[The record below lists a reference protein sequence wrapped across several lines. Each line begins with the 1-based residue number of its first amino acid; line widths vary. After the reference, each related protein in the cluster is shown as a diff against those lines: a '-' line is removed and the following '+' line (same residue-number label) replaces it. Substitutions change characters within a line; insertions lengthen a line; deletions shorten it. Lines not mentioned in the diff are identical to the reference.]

1 MNTRQK
7 IIEATERILQSK
19 GLARVTTKEIAREVG
34 YAEGTLYKHFEHKE
48 DLFLAVIQE
57 SLPDFVVALNVE
69 ERSGTKTVRINLEEI
84 VYAAISYYAKLVP
97 LAVALFA
104 DVELLAR
111 HRLWMHAQNAGPQRI
126 HERIAAYVEAEQQ
139 LGRMNTD
146 VDAMSVAL
154 LLLGPCF
161 QYVFNLHLMGTN
173 PVLMTEQQFVT
184 TLVQTLSSSLSN
196 SV

>member
-7 IIEATERILQSK
+7 IIEATERIIQAK

-57 SLPDFVVALNVE
+57 SLPDFVAALK
-69 ERSGTKTVRINLEEI
+69 ERPGTKTVCINLEEI
-84 VYAAISYYAKLVP
+84 VHAAISYYAKLVP

-104 DVELLAR
+104 DTDLLAR
-111 HRLWMHAQNAGPQRI
+111 HRLWMHAQDAGPQRI
-126 HERIAAYVEAEQQ
+126 HERIATYIEAEQR
-139 LGRMNTD
+139 LGRISQQ

-161 QYVFNLHLMGTN
+161 QYVFNLHLMGAN
-173 PVLMTEQQFVT
+173 PILMTEQRFVT
-184 TLVQTLSSSLSN
+184 TLVQTLSSQIVIEN
-196 SV
+196 